1 MNHSLTSI
9 LTNADRRPVS
19 LLRRPPVGMAVV
31 FTLLAAMA
39 TALTHA
45 ADPPASAPVKTAL
58 TVNLTSPQPTSLPQ
72 IISANGSVAAWQ
84 EAIIGAEAQ
93 GLRLLEVRAQVG
105 DRVKRGQL
113 LARLSSDTLA
123 ADVAATRASVAEA
136 QATVEEARAN
146 AERARQL
153 QASGA
158 ISAQQIQQ
166 YTTLEATARARA
178 SALRARQRADE
189 VRLSQTRILAPDE
202 GVISARLATVGAVV
216 APGQELF
223 RLIRGAR
230 LEWRADVPAS
240 ELARLSPGA
249 SVRVTPSG
257 GETVLGKVRTVAPT
271 VDASTR
277 NGVVYVDLPQ
287 PGSARPGM
295 FARGEFDVGTLNGLT
310 LPQGAVLLR
319 DGFAYVFRVGS
330 DGKVIQTKVATGRR
344 MGDRIEITSGLDAQ
358 ARVVASGVGFLSDGD
373 SVRVVTVATPAPAPA
388 ATPAATPV
396 GK

>member
-1 MNHSLTSI
+1 MKSI
-9 LTNADRRPVS
+9 LTLTMKTTRSSSTVFA
-19 LLRRPPVGMAVV
+19 AV
-31 FTLLAAMA
+31 LWAAMA
-39 TALTHA
+39 SGPAHA
-45 ADPPASAPVKTAL
+45 AETPTSAPVKTAL
-58 TVNLTSPQPTSLPQ
+58 TVNVTSPVQTSLPQ
-72 IISANGSVAAWQ
+72 VITANGNVAAWQ

-136 QATVEEARAN
+136 QASMEEARAN

-153 QASGA
+153 QTSGA
-158 ISAQQIQQ
+158 ISTQQIQQ

-189 VRLSQTRILAPDE
+189 VRLSQTRILAPDD
-202 GVISARLATVGAVV
+202 GVISARLATVGGVV
-216 APGQELF
+216 ASGQELF

-230 LEWRADVPAS
+230 LEWRAEVSAS
-240 ELARLSPGA
+240 ELSRLAPGGV
-249 SVRVTPSG
+249 VRVTPSG

-295 FARGEFDVGTLNGLT
+295 FARGEFDVGTLSGLT

-319 DGFAYVFRVGS
+319 DGFAYVFRVGV
-330 DGKVIQTKVATGRR
+330 DGKVAQTKVTLGRR
-344 MGDRIEITSGLDAQ
+344 IGDRIEIAAGLDAQ

-373 SVRVVTVATPAPAPA
+373 SVRVVA
-388 ATPAATPV
+388 ASTA
-396 GK
+396 K